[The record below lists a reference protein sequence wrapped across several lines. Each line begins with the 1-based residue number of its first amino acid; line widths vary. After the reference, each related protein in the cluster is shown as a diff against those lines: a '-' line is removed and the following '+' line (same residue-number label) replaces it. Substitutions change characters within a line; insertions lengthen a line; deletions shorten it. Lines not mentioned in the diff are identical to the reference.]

1 MVWDYGGNF
10 LDNIHYKHHQKY
22 ANNGHTPKTGI
33 PRGPLRHLDSWI
45 QVRILHHP
53 SLGRQCSDT
62 FKSDRSYRKLTQGP
76 KRGVRVPESLL
87 KVLENP
93 IVYPGDGDETDHEDL
108 ESAEPR
114 DTEGSTSEN
123 PSKHQIRARTNAFP
137 ICLVCPGKVLKTETL
152 LEEHLRGQAHTRRLA
167 RYEDFIHNPPPHTS
181 LSPDATDV
189 IELLDALIGPPPVVP
204 AGSTQLKK
212 KQKRRKRRSA
222 KHTQSE
228 KTSKT
233 AGEGN
238 PSSESKKSPR
248 KRNKAKTRE
257 RVRKG
262 KRERQEKLA
271 KSNEAETP

>member
-1 MVWDYGGNF
+1 MF
-10 LDNIHYKHHQKY
+10 
-22 ANNGHTPKTGI
+22 
-33 PRGPLRHLDSWI
+33 RHLQKRQKLSKTHPGNEQEQSSEESEGRSQAESDSDES
-45 QVRILHHP
+45 HAHD
-53 SLGRQCSDT
+53 G
-62 FKSDRSYRKLTQGP
+62 KKP

-93 IVYPGDGDETDHEDL
+93 IVYPGDGDETDHEDS

-257 RVRKG
+257 RIQV
-262 KRERQEKLA
+262 QL
-271 KSNEAETP
+271 